1 MKKKAY
7 LLIIFYLVVFAGH
20 GDCFGQETENV
31 CDEIAGVLTRLEHN
45 MSEINSISAGFVQE
59 KDLALFKNR
68 LVIKG
73 FVYLKKPDLLAW
85 YVIEPLRY
93 KVVIKGDTIAQWDEE
108 TDQAQE
114 ISIKKNPALQTVF
127 EQMNKW
133 FSGAYGSMTDEYRIM
148 LLSRTPVSL
157 RFIPKNGTYAYNA
170 ISSVTVTFRDDERYI
185 KKIEINEKTGDR
197 TKLTFVNT
205 FLNGTID
212 DAAWEVKPRA
222 K

>member
-7 LLIIFYLVVFAGH
+7 LLIIFYLVVFAGY
-20 GDCFGQETENV
+20 GACFAKEPENV
-31 CDEIAGVLTRLEHN
+31 CDEIDGVLTRLEHN
-45 MSEINSISAGFVQE
+45 MSEINSISSGFVQE

-85 YVIEPLRY
+85 YVTEPLRY

-108 TDQAQE
+108 TNKTQK

-133 FSGAYGSMTDEYRIM
+133 FSGTYGSMTNEYRIM
-148 LLSRTPVSL
+148 LLSRAPVSL